1 MIARETGTSLSSVF
15 LNGRQSVV
23 ATNHGTVV
31 RIKQG
36 EVGTE
41 EGLVQSKCSSSFLGK
56 ARVLSGAHLAQEQLL
71 ADLSLAGVS
80 GICAAPSP
88 PHPSLCLTADSRG
101 ILGFLAGFLP
111 AACTDIL
118 EPWCPLVTKSILGHY
133 SLSLGHICPNKC
145 CLYAFLTSHFQGSN
159 YPHFL

>member
-1 MIARETGTSLSSVF
+1 M
-15 LNGRQSVV
+15 
-23 ATNHGTVV
+23 ATNHSTAV

-41 EGLVQSKCSSSFLGK
+41 EGLVHSKCSSSFLGK
-56 ARVLSGAHLAQEQLL
+56 ARIPSGAHLAQEKLL
-71 ADLSLAGVS
+71 AGMILAWVS
-80 GICAAPSP
+80 RICAAPSL
-88 PHPSLCLTADSRG
+88 PHPSLRLTADSPG

-159 YPHFL
+159 YPHFLELRLRQVKSFVQGERTNKR